1 VTGPLA
7 DTLRSVWTKPVGR
20 AGLVLLGALAL
31 VAVVGPML
39 LPDPA
44 VQGDLL
50 AESLRPP
57 GSGHPF
63 GTDQLSRDVLAR
75 VAAGLRLS
83 LLLGVLAAL
92 LAVTLGTFV
101 GLVAGTWGGA
111 IDAVLMRLVD
121 ALLAIPRLF
130 VLLLAL
136 AVWDRVPLA
145 ALVLLLGLTGW
156 YGTSRLVRG
165 EARRLH
171 REEFVRAA
179 EALGSGR
186 WRIAFRH
193 LLPNV
198 AGPVLV
204 AATLGIGDVMLLEAG
219 LSFLGLGVRPPTPSL
234 GGMIQDSRSVFATAP
249 WTSIFPGLAIVLAVL
264 AVNLVGDAL
273 RETLDPRSA

>member
-1 VTGPLA
+1 MTGPLA
-7 DTLRSVWTKPVGR
+7 VTLRLAWSKPVGR
-20 AGLVLLGALAL
+20 AGLLLLGALAL
-31 VAVVGPML
+31 LAVFGPMA

-44 VQGDLL
+44 AQGDLL

-57 GSGHPF
+57 GESHLF
-63 GTDQLSRDVLAR
+63 GTDQLSRDVFAR
-75 VAAGLRLS
+75 VASGLRLS
-83 LLLGVLAAL
+83 LMLGVLAAV
-92 LAVTLGTFV
+92 LAVTLGTLV
-101 GLVAGTWGGA
+101 GLVAGAWGGA

-136 AVWDRVPLA
+136 AVWDR
-145 ALVLLLGLTGW
+145 
-156 YGTSRLVRG
+156 TSRLVRG

-204 AATLGIGDVMLLEAG
+204 AATLGIGDVILLEAG

-234 GGMIQDSRSVFATAP
+234 GGMIQESRSVFATAP
-249 WTSIFPGLAIVLAVL
+249 WTSIFPGVAIVLAVL

-273 RETLDPRSA
+273 REALDPRSA